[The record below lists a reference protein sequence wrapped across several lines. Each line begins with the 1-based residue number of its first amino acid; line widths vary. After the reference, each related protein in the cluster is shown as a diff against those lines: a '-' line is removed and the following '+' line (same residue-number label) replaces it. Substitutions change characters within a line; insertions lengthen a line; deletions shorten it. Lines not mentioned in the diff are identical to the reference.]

1 MITYNYAGSFP
12 SQVVPDAEKQTME
25 YGYAVGRAIE
35 GEWFS
40 GDRGGMG
47 NRYQNSWLN
56 FHRLRLYARGE
67 QPVQK
72 YKDELAVNGDLSYLN
87 LDWKPVP
94 IIPKFVDIIVN
105 GMSQRIFDIKA
116 FAQDPESLKQR
127 TKYADAIMRD
137 MYAKE
142 MIQATKEATG
152 LDFFNSADPNNIPET
167 QEDLDLH
174 MQLSYK
180 QSIEIAEEEAIDNVL
195 QANKYELVKRRVIED
210 LTVIGIGATKTTFN
224 LANGIDIDY
233 VDPANLVYSYTDDP
247 NFEDIY
253 YVGEVKS
260 MSLVEVKKQFPWL
273 TDQELEVIQKY
284 PGDANYTRNFYAQQ
298 DSYNQVQVLYFEYK
312 TYSNQVFKIKQTE
325 QGLEKALEKPDSFN
339 PPVNDNFER
348 VGRAIEVL
356 YSGAKILGH
365 EMMLEWKLAENM
377 TRPNSNV
384 SKVNMNYCICA
395 PKLYKGMIE
404 STVSRITGFADMI
417 QLTHLK
423 LQQVL
428 SRMVPDGVFVDV
440 DGLAEVDLGNGTNYN
455 PAEALNMYFQTGS
468 IVGRSMTQEG
478 DINRGKVP
486 IQELQ
491 TSNGGAKIQS
501 LIQTY
506 QYYLQMIRD
515 VTGLNEATDAS
526 TPDVK
531 ALVGLQ
537 KIAAA
542 NSNTALRHLM
552 KASLYLTL
560 RVCENVALRIADVLQ
575 YPLTRAA
582 LIDSISAYNTGTLE
596 ELQDKN
602 LADFGIFL
610 ELEPD
615 EEQKAQLEQNIQVAL
630 ASGGID
636 LDDAIDIRQVKNL
649 KLANQLLKQK
659 RKKKLEKDQ
668 AAQQANIQA
677 QAAANA
683 QAAEQATLAEMQ
695 KQQALAETEVQIEQ
709 AKSQMEIQRMQ
720 TEATVKIDLAAV
732 KKAEEPIKVDLTK
745 TENKDAV
752 QTQETDDSN
761 VIVEKPED
769 SKDSETVVEEIRDT
783 EQKVEEDTPLKEVT
797 EEPVVETKQT
807 IPQEQ
812 PVLPEN
818 IEKLVKFMQ
827 ETNGTVEDYVRL
839 NADYEN
845 IDNDTLLREYY
856 KNTRPHLTYDEV
868 NFLMEDNFKID
879 ENVDDEREVKKKN
892 LAFKEEVGKA
902 KSYLN
907 ELKGKYYDE
916 IKLRSNV
923 NPDQQKAIDFF
934 NRYNE
939 DQKTLSKQR
948 QVFQKVTKDAFTD
961 EFKGFD
967 FKVGDKKFRY
977 GVKNP
982 NEIVE
987 KQTDITDFVKTFLDD
1002 KGMLVDPQ
1010 GYHKAIYAA
1019 RNSDTIAKHFYEQ
1032 GKADATKELVAKTKN
1047 LSNEPRKETSGD
1059 IFVKGI
1065 KVKAISGA
1073 DTSKLRIK
1081 TRKFNN

>member
-273 TDQELEVIQKY
+273 TDQELEIIQKY

-668 AAQQANIQA
+668 AAQRANIQA

-720 TEATVKIDLAAV
+720 TEATI
-732 KKAEEPIKVDLTK
+732 KKELMAEEFSY
-745 TENKDAV
+745 N
-752 QTQETDDSN
+752 
-761 VIVEKPED
+761 
-769 SKDSETVVEEIRDT
+769 
-783 EQKVEEDTPLKEVT
+783 
-797 EEPVVETKQT
+797 
-807 IPQEQ
+807 
-812 PVLPEN
+812 
-818 IEKLVKFMQ
+818 MQ
-827 ETNGTVEDYVRL
+827 
-839 NADYEN
+839 
-845 IDNDTLLREYY
+845 
-856 KNTRPHLTYDEV
+856 
-868 NFLMEDNFKID
+868 
-879 ENVDDEREVKKKN
+879 
-892 LAFKEEVGKA
+892 LAR
-902 KSYLN
+902 
-907 ELKGKYYDE
+907 
-916 IKLRSNV
+916 I
-923 NPDQQKAIDFF
+923 
-934 NRYNE
+934 
-939 DQKTLSKQR
+939 
-948 QVFQKVTKDAFTD
+948 
-961 EFKGFD
+961 
-967 FKVGDKKFRY
+967 
-977 GVKNP
+977 
-982 NEIVE
+982 
-987 KQTDITDFVKTFLDD
+987 
-1002 KGMLVDPQ
+1002 
-1010 GYHKAIYAA
+1010 
-1019 RNSDTIAKHFYEQ
+1019 
-1032 GKADATKELVAKTKN
+1032 KADAEGRKEQEIENRKDKRIKMQGTQESQLIQQRQNNALPTDFESAGFDS
-1047 LSNEPRKETSGD
+1047 LGGFDLEQFEPR
-1059 IFVKGI
+1059 
-1065 KVKAISGA
+1065 
-1073 DTSKLRIK
+1073 
-1081 TRKFNN
+1081 